1 MDSTD
6 IPGKMKGDNLES
18 ELDNLKATLLNTGTA
33 VVADIFDSYGLLPP
47 VFDNSLT
54 PMNGNNTCF
63 IGPAY
68 TINGEKHTWTGAGD
82 RTKLAAIDAMTPGV
96 VPVWAGNNIRGVC
109 CFGDL
114 LAEAMKAR
122 GCAGVV
128 VDGGVRDVNY
138 LSKMGLPIVA
148 RYRSSAQSI
157 GRWHVT
163 DSQAPIKVRGALVDR
178 ITINPGDL
186 ILADNDGVISIPLNL
201 VNDVQKRALEWAESE
216 SEAREDIKN
225 GLPLL
230 KALDIY
236 GHL

>member
-1 MDSTD
+1 MTVKNYAS
-6 IPGKMKGDNLES
+6 S
-18 ELDNLKATLLNTGTA
+18 EKYQKLANTGTA
-33 VVADIFDSYGLLPP
+33 VVADIFDSFNMVPP
-47 VFDNSLT
+47 VLDNSLEFL
-54 PMNGNNTCF
+54 NGSDSCF

-68 TINGEKHTWTGAGD
+68 TIKGESYTWKGSGD
-82 RTKLAAIDAMTPGV
+82 PTKLAAIDAMTPGV

-122 GCAGVV
+122 GCVGVI

-138 LSKMGLPIVA
+138 LSLMGLPIVA

-163 DSQAPIKVRGALVDR
+163 DSQTPVKVRGALEDW
-178 ITINPGDL
+178 ITVNPGDL
-186 ILADNDGVISIPLNL
+186 IMADQDGVISIPEKL
-201 VNDVQKRALEWAESE
+201 VEKVLIKAYEWAESE
-216 SEAREDIKN
+216 SGAREEIKN
-225 GLPLL
+225 GLPLI
-230 KALDIY
+230 KALEKY